1 MFIPHCSRHA
11 RSPRERG
18 AAFVVAA
25 VAALLAAGLRTNHH
39 LPFSKPWVAMTILGI
54 AVAAVLVRLFHRL
67 NAPDSGEDSSMSQ
80 TSADATANERQQWLI
95 ILLVI
100 IAALLAVGIFL
111 ALTPKAAASQEQVA
125 APVAVPQSAYVLTRG
140 GDTIVV
146 ERVTRSRSSISG
158 DLLMKGQ
165 GRMTFTADLAA
176 GPFVPSFAFKAWG
189 TGASPDTPP
198 LQSGVQT
205 MTADSAFITVQLGGA
220 ERRLARAIKNKP
232 LPLLNNDF
240 AMFELAV
247 QRARAQGARAM
258 VPMFALSAGT
268 QLEVM
273 IEFLGKDSVVVRVAG
288 QETRFGIDAND
299 QITGGVLP
307 SQNIVITRVDGAAA
321 DKISIG
327 RPDYGAPAG
336 APYTAEEV
344 TVKSPAGHVLTGTLT
359 LPKGATRKLPAV
371 ITITGSGQQDRDE
384 YIPLVPNYRLFRQVA
399 DTLGRRGIAVL
410 RLDDRGINGSGG
422 DLRKATSADF
432 ADDIRAGIAFLR
444 ARPEI
449 DGARIALAGHSE
461 GGIIAPMVASTDPR
475 LKGVVLLAGTAY
487 TGRHI
492 SEVQNDTAIAQA
504 PGLSATQRDSLRR
517 IVPGALDS
525 LERDTG
531 WIGFYLKYNPLP
543 TAKKVRVPVLILQGT
558 TDQQV
563 TPEQA
568 SILEAAFKTGGNTDV
583 TRVMFNDRNHLFLRD
598 PVGAFSGYSKLP
610 SGAVDGEVL
619 GTLADWL
626 AARLKP

>member
-54 AVAAVLVRLFHRL
+54 AIAAVLVRLFHRL

-189 TGASPDTPP
+189 TGARPDTPP

-410 RLDDRGINGSGG
+410 RLDDRAINGSGG
-422 DLRKATSADF
+422 DVQKATSADF

-461 GGIIAPMVASTDPR
+461 GGMIAPLVASTDPR
-475 LKGVVLLAGTAY
+475 LAGIVLLAGPAY
-487 TGRHI
+487 TGQRI
-492 SEVQNDTAIAQA
+492 IDFQLKNGIMGAEQVPAASKDSALKAATAAF
-504 PGLSATQRDSLRR
+504 DSTTAK
-517 IVPGALDS
+517 VPWMQYFLAYD
-525 LERDTG
+525 
-531 WIGFYLKYNPLP
+531 PVP
-543 TAKKVRVPVLILQGT
+543 TARKVKVPVLILQGG

-563 TPEQA
+563 TPDQAPVLEQA
-568 SILEAAFKTGGNTDV
+568 FKAGGNKDV
-583 TRVMFNDRNHLFLRD
+583 TMKVFKDRNHLFLID
-598 PVGAFSGYSKLP
+598 P
-610 SGAVDGEVL
+610 SGFPGGYVKLTSGRIDGEVM

-626 AARLKP
+626 VARLKP